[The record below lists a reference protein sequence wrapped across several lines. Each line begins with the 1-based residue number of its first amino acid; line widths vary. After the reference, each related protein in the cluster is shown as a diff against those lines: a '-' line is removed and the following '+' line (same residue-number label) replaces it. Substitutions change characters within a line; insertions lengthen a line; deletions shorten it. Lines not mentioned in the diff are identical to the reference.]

1 LTSDIGKDNEQSTSK
16 QAAPQALPSDCI
28 DNIHTVILEQFFL
41 NNEHEREEQL

>member
-1 LTSDIGKDNEQSTSK
+1 LTSDIGEDNEQSASE

-28 DNIHTVILEQFFL
+28 DNIDMVILEQFFL